1 MHSPW
6 IGPPRQPIQFLMHS
20 VFKLFLI
27 LLFPLYGLGTQ
38 FLILPTHAEELSIGS
53 HPTMSGISSVNPA
66 LYSASLNHSG
76 LSISRGIWLGDVTL
90 THLGYTQPA
99 KGKTFHFNAKYSGL
113 SDLEFRD
120 AVPVDDALS
129 TFSSYGVSMNG
140 GLSVQREKQ
149 KFGISFSYIFMGLYT
164 ETSSGFGLNLGYAR
178 DIVKGMKLGISI
190 QNLGIMSKLSE
201 DVPSLPTR
209 MIGGVSKQI
218 IFDNYRNTVYCSG
231 EWNQLAT
238 TGKFHFGNNFRWDR
252 ISLMGGFSASEN
264 VVESSAGFGINLG
277 QYEITYGIQF
287 GSQNLGTPQI
297 LTFQF
302 RLP

>member
-1 MHSPW
+1 
-6 IGPPRQPIQFLMHS
+6 MHS

-53 HPTMSGISSVNPA
+53 HPTMSGISSVNPP
-66 LYSASLNHSG
+66 LFSVSLNHPG

-140 GLSVQREKQ
+140 GFSVQREKQ

-190 QNLGIMSKLSE
+190 HNLGIMSKLSK
-201 DVPSLPTR
+201 DAPSLPTR

-218 IFDNYRNTVYCSG
+218 IFNDYQNTVYCSG
-231 EWNQLAT
+231 EWNQSAS
-238 TGKFHFGNNFRWDR
+238 TGKFYFGNNFRWNR
-252 ISLMGGFSASEN
+252 LSLMGGFSASEN

>member
-1 MHSPW
+1 
-6 IGPPRQPIQFLMHS
+6 MHS

-38 FLILPTHAEELSIGS
+38 FLILPTDAEELSIGS
-53 HPTMSGISSVNPA
+53 HPTMSGILSVNPA
-66 LYSASLNHSG
+66 LFSASLNHPG

-99 KGKTFHFNAKYSGL
+99 KGKIFHFNAKYSGL

-140 GLSVQREKQ
+140 GFSVQREKQ

-164 ETSSGFGLNLGYAR
+164 ETTSGFGLNLGYAR

-218 IFDNYRNTVYCSG
+218 IFDNYRNTIYCSG
-231 EWNQLAT
+231 EWNQSAT

-252 ISLMGGFSASEN
+252 LSLMGGFSASEN
-264 VVESSAGFGINLG
+264 VVESSAGFGLTLG

-302 RLP
+302 QLP

>member
-1 MHSPW
+1 
-6 IGPPRQPIQFLMHS
+6 MHS

-38 FLILPTHAEELSIGS
+38 FLILPTDAEELSIGS
-53 HPTMSGISSVNPA
+53 HPTMSGILSVNPA
-66 LYSASLNHSG
+66 LFSASLNHPS

-99 KGKTFHFNAKYSGL
+99 KGKIFHFNAKYSGL

-140 GLSVQREKQ
+140 GFSVQREKQ

-164 ETSSGFGLNLGYAR
+164 ETTSGFGLNLGYAR

-209 MIGGVSKQI
+209 IIGGVSKQI
-218 IFDNYRNTVYCSG
+218 IFDNYRNTIYCSG

-252 ISLMGGFSASEN
+252 LSLMGGFSASEN

-302 RLP
+302 LLP

>member
-6 IGPPRQPIQFLMHS
+6 IGPPKQPIQFLMHS

-66 LYSASLNHSG
+66 LFSVSLNHPG

-129 TFSSYGVSMNG
+129 TFSSYGVSMNSG
-140 GLSVQREKQ
+140 FSIQREKQ
-149 KFGISFSYIFMGLYT
+149 KLGISFSYIFMGLYT
-164 ETSSGFGLNLGYAR
+164 ETTSGFGLNLGYAR

-190 QNLGIMSKLSE
+190 QNLGIMSKLSK
-201 DVPSLPTR
+201 DAPSLPTR
-209 MIGGVSKQI
+209 VIGGVSKQI
-218 IFDNYRNTVYCSG
+218 IFNDYRNTIYCSG

-238 TGKFHFGNNFRWDR
+238 TGKFQFGNNFRWDR
-252 ISLMGGFSASEN
+252 LSLMGGFSASEN

>member
-1 MHSPW
+1 
-6 IGPPRQPIQFLMHS
+6 MHS

-38 FLILPTHAEELSIGS
+38 FLVLPTHAEELSIGS

-66 LYSASLNHSG
+66 LFSVSLNHPG

-99 KGKTFHFNAKYSGL
+99 KGKTFHFNVKYSGL

-129 TFSSYGVSMNG
+129 TFSTYGVSMNG
-140 GLSVQREKQ
+140 GFSVQREKQ

-164 ETSSGFGLNLGYAR
+164 ETTSGFGLNLGYAR
-178 DIVKGMKLGISI
+178 DIAKGIKLGISI
-190 QNLGIMSKLSE
+190 QNLGIMSKLSKE
-201 DVPSLPTR
+201 APSLPTR

-218 IFDNYRNTVYCSG
+218 IFDDYQNTIYCSG
-231 EWNQLAT
+231 EWNQSAS
-238 TGKFHFGNNFRWDR
+238 TGKFYFGNNFRWNR
-252 ISLMGGFSASEN
+252 LSLMGGFSASEN

>member
-1 MHSPW
+1 
-6 IGPPRQPIQFLMHS
+6 MHS

-38 FLILPTHAEELSIGS
+38 FLILPTDAEELSIGS

-66 LYSASLNHSG
+66 LFSASLNHSG

-99 KGKTFHFNAKYSGL
+99 KGKIFHFNAKYSGL

-140 GLSVQREKQ
+140 GFSVQREKQ

-164 ETSSGFGLNLGYAR
+164 ETTSGFGLNLGYAR

-218 IFDNYRNTVYCSG
+218 IFDNYRNTIYCSG
-231 EWNQLAT
+231 EWNQSAT

-252 ISLMGGFSASEN
+252 LSLMGGFSASEN

-302 RLP
+302 LLP

>member
-1 MHSPW
+1 
-6 IGPPRQPIQFLMHS
+6 MHS

-38 FLILPTHAEELSIGS
+38 FLILPTDAEELSIGS

-66 LYSASLNHSG
+66 LFSASLNHPG

-99 KGKTFHFNAKYSGL
+99 KGKIFHFNAKYSGL

-140 GLSVQREKQ
+140 GFSVQREKQ

-164 ETSSGFGLNLGYAR
+164 ETTSGFGLNLGYAR

-218 IFDNYRNTVYCSG
+218 IFDNYRNTIYCSG
-231 EWNQLAT
+231 EWNQSAT

-252 ISLMGGFSASEN
+252 LSLMGGFSASEN
-264 VVESSAGFGINLG
+264 VVESSAGFGLKLG

-302 RLP
+302 LLP

>member
-1 MHSPW
+1 
-6 IGPPRQPIQFLMHS
+6 MHS

-38 FLILPTHAEELSIGS
+38 FLILPTDAEELSIGS
-53 HPTMSGISSVNPA
+53 HPTMSGILSVNPA
-66 LYSASLNHSG
+66 LFSASLNHPS

-99 KGKTFHFNAKYSGL
+99 KGKIFHFNAKYSGL

-140 GLSVQREKQ
+140 GFSVQREKQ

-164 ETSSGFGLNLGYAR
+164 ETSSGFGINLGYAR

-218 IFDNYRNTVYCSG
+218 IFDNYRNTIYCSG

-252 ISLMGGFSASEN
+252 LSLMGGFSASEN

-302 RLP
+302 LLP

>member
-1 MHSPW
+1 
-6 IGPPRQPIQFLMHS
+6 
-20 VFKLFLI
+20 
-27 LLFPLYGLGTQ
+27 
-38 FLILPTHAEELSIGS
+38 
-53 HPTMSGISSVNPA
+53 
-66 LYSASLNHSG
+66 
-76 LSISRGIWLGDVTL
+76 
-90 THLGYTQPA
+90 
-99 KGKTFHFNAKYSGL
+99 
-113 SDLEFRD
+113 
-120 AVPVDDALS
+120 
-129 TFSSYGVSMNG
+129 MNG
-140 GLSVQREKQ
+140 GFSVQREKQ

-218 IFDNYRNTVYCSG
+218 IFDNYRNTIYCSG

-238 TGKFHFGNNFRWDR
+238 TGKFQFGNNFRWDR

>member
-1 MHSPW
+1 
-6 IGPPRQPIQFLMHS
+6 MHS

-38 FLILPTHAEELSIGS
+38 FLILPTDAEELSIGS
-53 HPTMSGISSVNPA
+53 HPTMSGILSVNPA
-66 LYSASLNHSG
+66 LFSASLNHPS

-99 KGKTFHFNAKYSGL
+99 KGKIFHFNAKYSGL

-140 GLSVQREKQ
+140 GFSVQREKQ

-164 ETSSGFGLNLGYAR
+164 ETSSGFGINLGYAR

-218 IFDNYRNTVYCSG
+218 IFDNYRNTIYCSG
-231 EWNQLAT
+231 EWNQSVS
-238 TGKFHFGNNFRWDR
+238 TGKFYFGNNFRWDR
-252 ISLMGGFSASEN
+252 LSLMGGFSASEN
-264 VVESSAGFGINLG
+264 VVESSAGFGLKLG

-302 RLP
+302 LLP

>member
-1 MHSPW
+1 MPSPW
-6 IGPPRQPIQFLMHS
+6 IGPPKQPIQFLMHS
-20 VFKLFLI
+20 VFKLFLT

-66 LYSASLNHSG
+66 LFSVSLNNPG

-129 TFSSYGVSMNG
+129 TFSSYGVSMNSG
-140 GLSVQREKQ
+140 FSIQREKQ
-149 KFGISFSYIFMGLYT
+149 KLGISFSYIFMGLYT
-164 ETSSGFGLNLGYAR
+164 ETTSGFGLNLGYAR

-190 QNLGIMSKLSE
+190 QNLGIMSKLSK
-201 DVPSLPTR
+201 DAPSLPTR
-209 MIGGVSKQI
+209 IIGGVSKQI
-218 IFDNYRNTVYCSG
+218 IFNDYRNTVYCSG
-231 EWNQLAT
+231 EWNQSVS
-238 TGKFHFGNNFRWDR
+238 TGKFYFGNNFRWDR
-252 ISLMGGFSASEN
+252 LSLMGGFSASEN

>member
-1 MHSPW
+1 
-6 IGPPRQPIQFLMHS
+6 MHS

-38 FLILPTHAEELSIGS
+38 FLILPTDAEELSIGS
-53 HPTMSGISSVNPA
+53 HPTMSGILSVNPA
-66 LYSASLNHSG
+66 LFSASLNHSG

-99 KGKTFHFNAKYSGL
+99 KGKIFHFNAKYSGL

-140 GLSVQREKQ
+140 GFSVQREKQ

-164 ETSSGFGLNLGYAR
+164 ETTSGFGLNLGYAR

-218 IFDNYRNTVYCSG
+218 IFDNYRNTIYCSG
-231 EWNQLAT
+231 EWNQSAT

-252 ISLMGGFSASEN
+252 LSLMGGFSASEN

>member
-1 MHSPW
+1 
-6 IGPPRQPIQFLMHS
+6 MHS

-66 LYSASLNHSG
+66 LFSVSLNHPG

-140 GLSVQREKQ
+140 GFSVQREKQ

-164 ETSSGFGLNLGYAR
+164 ETTSGFGLNLGYAR

-190 QNLGIMSKLSE
+190 QNLGIMSKLSK
-201 DVPSLPTR
+201 DAPSLPTR

-218 IFDNYRNTVYCSG
+218 IFNDYQNTVYCSG
-231 EWNQLAT
+231 EWNQSAT
-238 TGKFHFGNNFRWDR
+238 TGKFYFGNDFHWNRL
-252 ISLMGGFSASEN
+252 SLMGGFSASEN

>member
-1 MHSPW
+1 
-6 IGPPRQPIQFLMHS
+6 MHS

-38 FLILPTHAEELSIGS
+38 FLVLPTHAEELSIGS

-66 LYSASLNHSG
+66 LFSVSLNHPG

-99 KGKTFHFNAKYSGL
+99 KGKTFHFNVKYSGL

-120 AVPVDDALS
+120 AVPIDDALS
-129 TFSSYGVSMNG
+129 TFSTYGVSMNG
-140 GLSVQREKQ
+140 GFSVQREKQ

-164 ETSSGFGLNLGYAR
+164 ERTSGFGLNLGYAR
-178 DIVKGMKLGISI
+178 DIAKGIKLGISI
-190 QNLGIMSKLSE
+190 QNLGIMSKLSKKA
-201 DVPSLPTR
+201 PSLPTR

-218 IFDNYRNTVYCSG
+218 IFNDYRNTVYCSG
-231 EWNQLAT
+231 EWNQSAS
-238 TGKFHFGNNFRWDR
+238 TGKFYFGNNFRWDR
-252 ISLMGGFSASEN
+252 LSLMGGFSASKN

>member
-1 MHSPW
+1 
-6 IGPPRQPIQFLMHS
+6 MHS

-66 LYSASLNHSG
+66 LFSASLNHPG

-99 KGKTFHFNAKYSGL
+99 KGRIFHFNAKYSGL

-140 GLSVQREKQ
+140 GFSVQREKQ

-164 ETSSGFGLNLGYAR
+164 ETTSGFGLNLGYAR

-190 QNLGIMSKLSE
+190 QNLGIMSKLSK
-201 DVPSLPTR
+201 DAPSLPTR
-209 MIGGVSKQI
+209 IIGGVSKQI
-218 IFDNYRNTVYCSG
+218 IFNDYRNTVYWSG
-231 EWNQLAT
+231 EWNQSAS
-238 TGKFHFGNNFRWDR
+238 TGKFYFGNNFRWNR
-252 ISLMGGFSASEN
+252 LSLMGGFSASEN
-264 VVESSAGFGINLG
+264 VVESSAGFGVNLG

>member
-1 MHSPW
+1 
-6 IGPPRQPIQFLMHS
+6 MHS

-38 FLILPTHAEELSIGS
+38 FLVLPTHAEELSIGS

-66 LYSASLNHSG
+66 LFSVSLNHPG

-140 GLSVQREKQ
+140 GFSVQREKQ

-164 ETSSGFGLNLGYAR
+164 ETTSGFGLNLGYAR

-190 QNLGIMSKLSE
+190 QNLGIMSKLSK
-201 DVPSLPTR
+201 DAPSLPTR
-209 MIGGVSKQI
+209 VIGGVSKQI
-218 IFDNYRNTVYCSG
+218 IFNDYQNTVYCSG
-231 EWNQLAT
+231 EWNQTAT
-238 TGKFHFGNNFRWDR
+238 TGKFYFGNNFRWNR
-252 ISLMGGFSASEN
+252 LSLMGGFSASEN
-264 VVESSAGFGINLG
+264 VVESSAGFGVNLG
-277 QYEITYGIQF
+277 QYEITYGIKF

>member
-1 MHSPW
+1 
-6 IGPPRQPIQFLMHS
+6 MHS

-38 FLILPTHAEELSIGS
+38 FLILPTDAEELSIGS
-53 HPTMSGISSVNPA
+53 HPTMSGILSVNPA
-66 LYSASLNHSG
+66 LFSASLNHPG

-140 GLSVQREKQ
+140 GFSVQREKQ

-164 ETSSGFGLNLGYAR
+164 ETTSGFGLNLGYAR

>member
-1 MHSPW
+1 
-6 IGPPRQPIQFLMHS
+6 MHS

-38 FLILPTHAEELSIGS
+38 FLILPTDAEELSIGS

-120 AVPVDDALS
+120 AVPVDDALA

-140 GLSVQREKQ
+140 GFSVQREKQ

-218 IFDNYRNTVYCSG
+218 IFDNYRNTIYCSG

-238 TGKFHFGNNFRWDR
+238 TGKFQFGNNFRWDR

>member
-1 MHSPW
+1 
-6 IGPPRQPIQFLMHS
+6 MHS

-38 FLILPTHAEELSIGS
+38 FLILPTDAEELSIGS
-53 HPTMSGISSVNPA
+53 HPTMSGILSVNPA
-66 LYSASLNHSG
+66 LFSASLNHPG

-99 KGKTFHFNAKYSGL
+99 KGKIFHFNAKYSGL

-140 GLSVQREKQ
+140 GFSVQREKQ

-164 ETSSGFGLNLGYAR
+164 ETTSGFGLNLGYAR
-178 DIVKGMKLGISI
+178 DIVKGMNLGISI

-218 IFDNYRNTVYCSG
+218 IFDNYRNTIYCSG
-231 EWNQLAT
+231 EWNQSAT

-252 ISLMGGFSASEN
+252 LSLMGGFSASEN

>member
-1 MHSPW
+1 
-6 IGPPRQPIQFLMHS
+6 MHS

-38 FLILPTHAEELSIGS
+38 FLVLPTHAEELSIGS

-66 LYSASLNHSG
+66 LFSVSLNHPS

-90 THLGYTQPA
+90 THLGYAQPA

-129 TFSSYGVSMNG
+129 TFSTYGVSMNG
-140 GLSVQREKQ
+140 GFSVQREKQ

-164 ETSSGFGLNLGYAR
+164 ETTSGFGLNLGYAR
-178 DIVKGMKLGISI
+178 DIAKGIKLGISI
-190 QNLGIMSKLSE
+190 QNLGIMSKLSKE
-201 DVPSLPTR
+201 APSLPIR
-209 MIGGVSKQI
+209 MIGGVSKEI
-218 IFDNYRNTVYCSG
+218 IFNDYQNTVYCSG
-231 EWNQLAT
+231 EWNQSAS
-238 TGKFHFGNNFRWDR
+238 TGKFYFGNNFRWDR
-252 ISLMGGFSASEN
+252 LSLMGGFSASKN

-277 QYEITYGIQF
+277 QYKITYGIQF

>member
-1 MHSPW
+1 
-6 IGPPRQPIQFLMHS
+6 MHS

-38 FLILPTHAEELSIGS
+38 FLILPTDAEELSIGS
-53 HPTMSGISSVNPA
+53 HPTMSGILSVNPA
-66 LYSASLNHSG
+66 LFSASLNHPS

-99 KGKTFHFNAKYSGL
+99 KGKIFHFNAKYSGL

-140 GLSVQREKQ
+140 GFSVQREKQ

-164 ETSSGFGLNLGYAR
+164 ETTSGFGLNLGYAR

-201 DVPSLPTR
+201 DAPSLPTR
-209 MIGGVSKQI
+209 VIGGVSKQI
-218 IFDNYRNTVYCSG
+218 IFNDYQNTVYCSG
-231 EWNQLAT
+231 EWNQSAT

-252 ISLMGGFSASEN
+252 LSLMGGFSASEN

-302 RLP
+302 LLP

>member
-1 MHSPW
+1 MCS
-6 IGPPRQPIQFLMHS
+6 S
-20 VFKLFLI
+20 D
-27 LLFPLYGLGTQ
+27 LY
-38 FLILPTHAEELSIGS
+38 I
-53 HPTMSGISSVNPA
+53 SVNPA
-66 LYSASLNHSG
+66 LFSASLNHPS

-99 KGKTFHFNAKYSGL
+99 KGKIFHFNAKYSGL

-140 GLSVQREKQ
+140 GFSVQREKQ

-164 ETSSGFGLNLGYAR
+164 ETTSGFGLNLGYAR

-201 DVPSLPTR
+201 DVPSLPTG

-218 IFDNYRNTVYCSG
+218 IFDNYRNTIYCSG
-231 EWNQLAT
+231 EWNQSAT

-252 ISLMGGFSASEN
+252 LSLMGGFSASEN
-264 VVESSAGFGINLG
+264 VVESSAGFGLKLG

-302 RLP
+302 LLP

>member
-1 MHSPW
+1 
-6 IGPPRQPIQFLMHS
+6 MHS

-27 LLFPLYGLGTQ
+27 LLLPLYGLGTQ
-38 FLILPTHAEELSIGS
+38 FLVLPTHAEELSIGS

-66 LYSASLNHSG
+66 LFSVSLNHPS

-129 TFSSYGVSMNG
+129 TFSSYGVSMNSG
-140 GLSVQREKQ
+140 FSVQREKQ

-164 ETSSGFGLNLGYAR
+164 ETTSGFGLNLGYAR
-178 DIVKGMKLGISI
+178 DIAKGMKLGISI
-190 QNLGIMSKLSE
+190 QNLGIMSKLSKE
-201 DVPSLPTR
+201 APSLPTR

-218 IFDNYRNTVYCSG
+218 IFNDYRNTLYCSG
-231 EWNQLAT
+231 EWNQSAS
-238 TGKFHFGNNFRWDR
+238 TGKFYFGNNFRWDR
-252 ISLMGGFSASEN
+252 LSLMGGFSASEN
-264 VVESSAGFGINLG
+264 VVESSAGFGLNLG

-287 GSQNLGTPQI
+287 GSQNLGIPQI

>member
-1 MHSPW
+1 
-6 IGPPRQPIQFLMHS
+6 MHS

-66 LYSASLNHSG
+66 LFSVSLNHPG

-129 TFSSYGVSMNG
+129 TFSSYGVSMNSG
-140 GLSVQREKQ
+140 FSVQREKQ

-164 ETSSGFGLNLGYAR
+164 ETTSGFGLNLGYAR

-190 QNLGIMSKLSE
+190 HNLGIMSKLSK
-201 DVPSLPTR
+201 DAPSLPTR
-209 MIGGVSKQI
+209 VIGGVSKQI
-218 IFDNYRNTVYCSG
+218 IFNDYRNTVYCSG
-231 EWNQLAT
+231 EWNQSAS
-238 TGKFHFGNNFRWDR
+238 TGKFYFGNNFRWDR
-252 ISLMGGFSASEN
+252 LSLMGGFSASEN
-264 VVESSAGFGINLG
+264 VVESSAGFGLNLG

>member
-1 MHSPW
+1 
-6 IGPPRQPIQFLMHS
+6 MHS
-20 VFKLFLI
+20 VFKLFLL

-38 FLILPTHAEELSIGS
+38 FLILPIDAEELSIGS
-53 HPTMSGISSVNPA
+53 HPTMNGISYVNPA
-66 LYSASLNHSG
+66 LFSASLDHPG
-76 LSISRGIWLGDVTL
+76 FSISRGIWLGDVTL

-99 KGKTFHFNAKYSGL
+99 KGKIFHFNARYSGL

-120 AVPVDDALS
+120 AVPFDEALS

-140 GLSVQREKQ
+140 GVSIQREKH

-164 ETSSGFGLNLGYAR
+164 ETSSGFGINLGYAR
-178 DIVKGMKLGISI
+178 DFVKGMKLGISI
-190 QNLGIMSKLSE
+190 QNLGIMSILSK
-201 DVPSLPTR
+201 DAPSLPTR

-218 IFDNYRNTVYCSG
+218 IFNDYQNTIYCSG
-231 EWNQLAT
+231 EWNQSVS
-238 TGKFHFGNNFRWDR
+238 TGKFYFGNNFRWNLL
-252 ISLMGGFSASEN
+252 SVMGGFSASEN
-264 VVESSAGFGINLG
+264 VVESSAGFGLNLG

>member
-1 MHSPW
+1 
-6 IGPPRQPIQFLMHS
+6 MHS
-20 VFKLFLI
+20 VFKLFLL

-38 FLILPTHAEELSIGS
+38 FLILPIDAEELSIGS
-53 HPTMSGISSVNPA
+53 HPTMNGISSVNPA
-66 LYSASLNHSG
+66 LFSASLDHPG

-99 KGKTFHFNAKYSGL
+99 KGKIFHFNARYSGL

-120 AVPVDDALS
+120 AVPLDEALS

-140 GLSVQREKQ
+140 GVSIQREKH

-164 ETSSGFGLNLGYAR
+164 ETSSGFGINLGYAR
-178 DIVKGMKLGISI
+178 DFVKGMKLGISI
-190 QNLGIMSKLSE
+190 QNLGIMSILSK
-201 DVPSLPTR
+201 DAPSLPTR

-218 IFDNYRNTVYCSG
+218 IFNDYQNTIYCSG
-231 EWNQLAT
+231 EWNQSVS
-238 TGKFHFGNNFRWDR
+238 TGKFYFGNNFRWNLL
-252 ISLMGGFSASEN
+252 SVMGGFSASEN
-264 VVESSAGFGINLG
+264 VVESSAGFGLNLG

>member
-1 MHSPW
+1 
-6 IGPPRQPIQFLMHS
+6 MHS

-66 LYSASLNHSG
+66 LFSASLNHPG

-140 GLSVQREKQ
+140 GFSVQREKQ

-164 ETSSGFGLNLGYAR
+164 ETTSGFGLNLGYAR
-178 DIVKGMKLGISI
+178 DIAKGIKLGISI
-190 QNLGIMSKLSE
+190 QNLGIMSKLSK
-201 DVPSLPTR
+201 DAPSLPTR
-209 MIGGVSKQI
+209 VIGGVSKQI
-218 IFDNYRNTVYCSG
+218 IFNDYRNTVYCSG
-231 EWNQLAT
+231 EWNQSAS
-238 TGKFHFGNNFRWDR
+238 TGKFYFGNNFRWNR
-252 ISLMGGFSASEN
+252 LSLMGGFSASEN
-264 VVESSAGFGINLG
+264 VVESSAGFGLNLG
-277 QYEITYGIQF
+277 QYEITPKY
-287 GSQNLGTPQI
+287 
-297 LTFQF
+297 
-302 RLP
+302 

>member
-1 MHSPW
+1 
-6 IGPPRQPIQFLMHS
+6 MHS

-66 LYSASLNHSG
+66 LFSVSLNNPG

-129 TFSSYGVSMNG
+129 TFSSYGVSMNSG
-140 GLSVQREKQ
+140 FSIQREKQ
-149 KFGISFSYIFMGLYT
+149 KLGISFSYIFMGLYT
-164 ETSSGFGLNLGYAR
+164 ETTSGFGLNLGYAR

-190 QNLGIMSKLSE
+190 QNLGIMSKLSK
-201 DVPSLPTR
+201 DAPSLPTR

-218 IFDNYRNTVYCSG
+218 IFNDYQNTVYCSG
-231 EWNQLAT
+231 EWNQSAT
-238 TGKFHFGNNFRWDR
+238 TGKFYFGNNFRWDR
-252 ISLMGGFSASEN
+252 LSLMGGFSASEN
-264 VVESSAGFGINLG
+264 VVESSVGFGLNLG
-277 QYEITYGIQF
+277 QYRITYGIQF

>member
-1 MHSPW
+1 
-6 IGPPRQPIQFLMHS
+6 MHS

-38 FLILPTHAEELSIGS
+38 FLILPTDAEELSIGS

-66 LYSASLNHSG
+66 LFSASLNHPG

-99 KGKTFHFNAKYSGL
+99 KGKIFHFNAKYSGL

-140 GLSVQREKQ
+140 GFSVQREKQ

-164 ETSSGFGLNLGYAR
+164 ETTSGFGLNLGYAR

-209 MIGGVSKQI
+209 IIGGVSKQI

-231 EWNQLAT
+231 EWNQSAT

-252 ISLMGGFSASEN
+252 LSLMGGFSASEN
-264 VVESSAGFGINLG
+264 VVESSAGFGLKLG

-302 RLP
+302 LLP

>member
-1 MHSPW
+1 
-6 IGPPRQPIQFLMHS
+6 MHS

-66 LYSASLNHSG
+66 LFSASLNHPG

-99 KGKTFHFNAKYSGL
+99 KGRTFHFNAKYSGL

-140 GLSVQREKQ
+140 GFSVQREKQ

-164 ETSSGFGLNLGYAR
+164 ETTSGFGLNLGYAR
-178 DIVKGMKLGISI
+178 DIAKGMELGISI
-190 QNLGIMSKLSE
+190 QNLGIMSKLSK
-201 DVPSLPTR
+201 DAPSLPTR
-209 MIGGVSKQI
+209 VTGGVSKQI
-218 IFDNYRNTVYCSG
+218 IFNDYQNTVYCSG
-231 EWNQLAT
+231 EWNQSAS
-238 TGKFHFGNNFRWDR
+238 TGKFYFGNNFRWNR
-252 ISLMGGFSASEN
+252 LSLMGGFSASEN

>member
-1 MHSPW
+1 
-6 IGPPRQPIQFLMHS
+6 MHS

-66 LYSASLNHSG
+66 LFSVSLNNPG

-129 TFSSYGVSMNG
+129 TFSTYGVSMNG

-164 ETSSGFGLNLGYAR
+164 ETTSGFGLNLGYAR

-190 QNLGIMSKLSE
+190 QNLGIMSKLSKE
-201 DVPSLPTR
+201 APSLPTR

-218 IFDNYRNTVYCSG
+218 IFNDYQNTVYCSG
-231 EWNQLAT
+231 EWNQLAS
-238 TGKFHFGNNFRWDR
+238 TGKFYFGNNFRWDR
-252 ISLMGGFSASEN
+252 LSLMGGFSASEN
-264 VVESSAGFGINLG
+264 VVESSAGFGIILG

>member
-1 MHSPW
+1 
-6 IGPPRQPIQFLMHS
+6 MHS

-38 FLILPTHAEELSIGS
+38 FLILPTDAEELSIGS
-53 HPTMSGISSVNPA
+53 HPTMSGILSVNPA
-66 LYSASLNHSG
+66 LFSASLNHSG

-99 KGKTFHFNAKYSGL
+99 KGKIFHFNAKYSGL

-140 GLSVQREKQ
+140 GFSVQREKQ

-164 ETSSGFGLNLGYAR
+164 ETTSGFGLNLGYAR

-209 MIGGVSKQI
+209 IIGGVSKQI
-218 IFDNYRNTVYCSG
+218 IFDNYRNTIYCSG
-231 EWNQLAT
+231 EWNQSAT

-252 ISLMGGFSASEN
+252 LSLMGGFSASEN

-302 RLP
+302 LLP

>member
-1 MHSPW
+1 
-6 IGPPRQPIQFLMHS
+6 MHS

-66 LYSASLNHSG
+66 LFSVSLNHPG

-140 GLSVQREKQ
+140 GFSVQREKQ

-178 DIVKGMKLGISI
+178 HIVKGMKLGISI
-190 QNLGIMSKLSE
+190 QNLGIMSKLSK
-201 DVPSLPTR
+201 DAPSLPTR

-218 IFDNYRNTVYCSG
+218 IFNDYQNTVYCSG
-231 EWNQLAT
+231 EWNQSAT
-238 TGKFHFGNNFRWDR
+238 TGKFYFGNNFHWNRL
-252 ISLMGGFSASEN
+252 SLMGGFSASEN

-297 LTFQF
+297 ITFQF

>member
-1 MHSPW
+1 
-6 IGPPRQPIQFLMHS
+6 MHS

-66 LYSASLNHSG
+66 LFSVSLNHPG

-140 GLSVQREKQ
+140 GFSVQREKQ

-164 ETSSGFGLNLGYAR
+164 ETTSGFGLNLGYAR

-190 QNLGIMSKLSE
+190 HNLGIMSKLSK
-201 DVPSLPTR
+201 DAPSLPTR
-209 MIGGVSKQI
+209 VIGGVSKQI
-218 IFDNYRNTVYCSG
+218 IFNDYQNTVYCSG
-231 EWNQLAT
+231 EWNQSAT
-238 TGKFHFGNNFRWDR
+238 TGKFYFGNNFHWNRL
-252 ISLMGGFSASEN
+252 SLMGGFSASEN
-264 VVESSAGFGINLG
+264 VVESSVGFGLNLG
-277 QYEITYGIQF
+277 QYQITYGIQF

-302 RLP
+302 RLS

>member
-1 MHSPW
+1 
-6 IGPPRQPIQFLMHS
+6 MHS

-66 LYSASLNHSG
+66 LFSVSLNHPG

-129 TFSSYGVSMNG
+129 TFSSYGVSMNSG
-140 GLSVQREKQ
+140 FSVQREKQ

-164 ETSSGFGLNLGYAR
+164 ETTSGFGLNLGYAR

-190 QNLGIMSKLSE
+190 QNLGIMSKLSK
-201 DVPSLPTR
+201 DAPSLPTR
-209 MIGGVSKQI
+209 VIGGVSKQI
-218 IFDNYRNTVYCSG
+218 IFNDYRNTVYCSG
-231 EWNQLAT
+231 EWNQSAS
-238 TGKFHFGNNFRWDR
+238 TGKFYFGNNFRWDR
-252 ISLMGGFSASEN
+252 LSLMGGFSASEN
-264 VVESSAGFGINLG
+264 VVESSAGFGLKLG

-302 RLP
+302 QLP

>member
-1 MHSPW
+1 
-6 IGPPRQPIQFLMHS
+6 MHS

-38 FLILPTHAEELSIGS
+38 FLILPTDAEELSIGS
-53 HPTMSGISSVNPA
+53 HPTMSGILSVNPA
-66 LYSASLNHSG
+66 LFSASLNHPS

-99 KGKTFHFNAKYSGL
+99 KGKIFHFNAKYSGL

-140 GLSVQREKQ
+140 GFSVQREKQ

-164 ETSSGFGLNLGYAR
+164 ETTSGFGLNLGYAR

-218 IFDNYRNTVYCSG
+218 IFNDYQNTVYCSG
-231 EWNQLAT
+231 EWNQSAT

-252 ISLMGGFSASEN
+252 LSLMGGFSASEN

-302 RLP
+302 LLP

>member
-1 MHSPW
+1 
-6 IGPPRQPIQFLMHS
+6 MHS

-38 FLILPTHAEELSIGS
+38 FLILPTDAEELSIGS
-53 HPTMSGISSVNPA
+53 HPTMSGILSVNPA
-66 LYSASLNHSG
+66 LFSASLNHPG

-120 AVPVDDALS
+120 AVPVDDALA

-140 GLSVQREKQ
+140 GFSVQREKQ

-164 ETSSGFGLNLGYAR
+164 ETTSGFGLNLGYAR

>member
-1 MHSPW
+1 
-6 IGPPRQPIQFLMHS
+6 MHS

-27 LLFPLYGLGTQ
+27 LFFPLYGLGTQ

-66 LYSASLNHSG
+66 LFSVSLNHPG

-164 ETSSGFGLNLGYAR
+164 ETTSGFGLNLGYAR
-178 DIVKGMKLGISI
+178 DIAKGMKLGISI
-190 QNLGIMSKLSE
+190 QNLGIMSKLSKE
-201 DVPSLPTR
+201 APSLPTR

-218 IFDNYRNTVYCSG
+218 IFNDYRNTIYCSG
-231 EWNQLAT
+231 EWNQSVS
-238 TGKFHFGNNFRWDR
+238 TGKFYFGNNFRWDR
-252 ISLMGGFSASEN
+252 LSLMGGFSASKN

>member
-1 MHSPW
+1 
-6 IGPPRQPIQFLMHS
+6 MHS

-38 FLILPTHAEELSIGS
+38 FLILPTDAEELSIGS
-53 HPTMSGISSVNPA
+53 HPTMSGILSVNPA
-66 LYSASLNHSG
+66 LFSASLNHPG

-99 KGKTFHFNAKYSGL
+99 KGKIFHFNAKYSGL

-140 GLSVQREKQ
+140 GFSVQREKQ

-164 ETSSGFGLNLGYAR
+164 ETTSGFGLNLGYAR

-218 IFDNYRNTVYCSG
+218 IFDNYRNTIYCSG
-231 EWNQLAT
+231 EWNQSAT

-252 ISLMGGFSASEN
+252 LSLMGGFSASEN
-264 VVESSAGFGINLG
+264 VVESSAGFGLKLG

-302 RLP
+302 LLP

>member
-1 MHSPW
+1 
-6 IGPPRQPIQFLMHS
+6 MHS

-38 FLILPTHAEELSIGS
+38 FLILPTDAEELSIGS

-66 LYSASLNHSG
+66 LFSASLNHSG

-140 GLSVQREKQ
+140 GFSVQREKQ

-164 ETSSGFGLNLGYAR
+164 ETTSGFGLNLGYAR

-209 MIGGVSKQI
+209 IIGGVSKQI
-218 IFDNYRNTVYCSG
+218 IFDNYRNTIYCSG
-231 EWNQLAT
+231 EWNQSAT

-252 ISLMGGFSASEN
+252 LSLMGGFSASEN
-264 VVESSAGFGINLG
+264 VVESSAGFGLKLG

-302 RLP
+302 LLP